1 MSLSARSSVAIGI
14 IALRSRHQHGSQGAR
29 GSRYTCTPFVCMDVR
44 GDHAEAIIFR
54 LGYASGQCLSP
65 CSGVVFR
72 QVWLKQWWARAGRYG
87 VGLVLLVV
95 GRTAT
100 MTMRT
105 GKFVKKDVNHGPIF
119 FIMTRA
125 HDGGGSE
132 MFRSLHVRHDAPDFN
147 HG

>member
-1 MSLSARSSVAIGI
+1 
-14 IALRSRHQHGSQGAR
+14 
-29 GSRYTCTPFVCMDVR
+29 
-44 GDHAEAIIFR
+44 
-54 LGYASGQCLSP
+54 
-65 CSGVVFR
+65 
-72 QVWLKQWWARAGRYG
+72 
-87 VGLVLLVV
+87 
-95 GRTAT
+95 